1 MFGTVKKIHPHPPE
15 NQKDVIDI
23 IDWEDSDSNDD
34 GKRTGSWC
42 HLFFISRE
50 LQPTTRWKPVRR
62 CTAPSVRPEVRFQS
76 FGTGPDSSLTAIPD
90 PYPTMPPPGQEAAD
104 AYYVVDVGRDVG
116 IFTDKCVV
124 FTPNLIVLTFIP
136 SVLSTRA
143 VVGVPGGHQ
152 VKVKSWY
159 DAATLYNS
167 LWDQG
172 LIIRVRP

>member
-1 MFGTVKKIHPHPPE
+1 M
-15 NQKDVIDI
+15 
-23 IDWEDSDSNDD
+23 
-34 GKRTGSWC
+34 
-42 HLFFISRE
+42 
-50 LQPTTRWKPVRR
+50 
-62 CTAPSVRPEVRFQS
+62 APSVRPGAWFQS
-76 FGTGPDSSLTAIPD
+76 FGTSTDPSLVAIPD
-90 PYPTMPPPGQEAAD
+90 PYPTTPPPGQETID

-116 IFTDKCVV
+116 IFTDKYAVSK
-124 FTPNLIVLTFIP
+124 PNLIGLTLIH

>member
-1 MFGTVKKIHPHPPE
+1 METNEVHGPL
-15 NQKDVIDI
+15 
-23 IDWEDSDSNDD
+23 
-34 GKRTGSWC
+34 RTS
-42 HLFFISRE
+42 L
-50 LQPTTRWKPVRR
+50 
-62 CTAPSVRPEVRFQS
+62 VRFQHS
-76 FGTGPDSSLTAIPD
+76 GMGTNYSLIAIPE
-90 PYPTMPPPGQEAAD
+90 PYPTMPPPGQEATD
-104 AYYVVDVGRDVG
+104 TYYVVDVGHDVG
-116 IFTDKCVV
+116 IFTDKYFVSLL
-124 FTPNLIVLTFIP
+124 NLITLTPIP